1 MAAVIGVQTSQR
13 YGNAALL
20 AADFVIGIGDR
31 WAKSPT
37 ASVDVDTNGR
47 TFVHIDIEPTQIGRV
62 FNPDYGIVS
71 DSNAGVEL
79 LFEQAQPKG
88 KRPVAE
94 PLEMARGMPGKPAY
108 HAASRGFRQ
117 YSPESAARVP
127 GNEQGVRAG
136 NVRPGGPLG
145 STAALGMRVADPDRP
160 IVALS
165 GDYGFQ
171 FMIEELAVGA
181 QFKLPY
187 IHVLVNNS
195 YVGWIRQSQHGFSMD
210 YCAPL
215 GFDNLHPPE
224 LQDHDMDRVKMAQG
238 LGGDAIRVSLD
249 LRRLNRLAHS
259 PKQR

>member
-1 MAAVIGVQTSQR
+1 
-13 YGNAALL
+13 
-20 AADFVIGIGDR
+20 
-31 WAKSPT
+31 
-37 ASVDVDTNGR
+37 VDVDTNGR

-62 FNPDYGIVS
+62 FARTMVSSPTRMRASNCCSSRRNRKAKGQSRNRSKWPAECRESQRIMLRRADFDNIPLNPQRAYQEMNKAFGRETS
-71 DSNAGVEL
+71 G
-79 LFEQAQPKG
+79 QA
-88 KRPVAE
+88 
-94 PLEMARGMPGKPAY
+94 
-108 HAASRGFRQ
+108 
-117 YSPESAARVP
+117 
-127 GNEQGVRAG
+127 
-136 NVRPGGPLG
+136 GPLG

-249 LRRLNRLAHS
+249 LRRLNRLSHS